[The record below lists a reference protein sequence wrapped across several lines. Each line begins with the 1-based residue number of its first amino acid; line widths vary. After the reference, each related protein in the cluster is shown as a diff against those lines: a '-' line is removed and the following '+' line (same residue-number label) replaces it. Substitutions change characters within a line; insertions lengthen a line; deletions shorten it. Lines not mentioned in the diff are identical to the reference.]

1 MSTVTRRAV
10 VSIALLAMALALC
23 SASPA
28 LGDGDPASDVLLGQN
43 VFYPYSPPVPRAVRA
58 KLDAQAAAVKR
69 AGLPIKVAI
78 IGAAT
83 DLGTVPSLFAKPGAY
98 ARFLDQ
104 EISFRGPQPLLVVM
118 AAGYGVQGVAPA
130 GARAVSALP
139 KPAGASTAGLA
150 RAALK
155 AVTALAAATG
165 HAPTGTPGKTA
176 GSSGGGGSMV
186 LLIVLI
192 LAAIVVA
199 TALVVLRLRRSSAG
213 DS

>member
-1 MSTVTRRAV
+1 MSTVSRRAV
-10 VSIALLAMALALC
+10 VGIALLALALALC
-23 SASPA
+23 SGSPA

-43 VFYPYSPPVPRAVRA
+43 VFYPYSPAVPRAVRA
-58 KLDAQAAAVKR
+58 KLDAEAVAVKR

-78 IGAAT
+78 IGAPT

-130 GARAVSALP
+130 GARAVNALAA
-139 KPAGASTAGLA
+139 PAGASTTGLA
-150 RAALK
+150 RAALT
-155 AVTALAAATG
+155 AVTALATATG
-165 HAPTGTPGKTA
+165 HAPAGTTAKTT
-176 GSSGGGGSMV
+176 GSSGSGGSAV

-199 TALVVLRLRRSSAG
+199 TALVVLRLRQSSAG
-213 DS
+213 KS